1 MLAFL
6 RFLLLFI
13 ALLGAASQIEA
24 QEERMEVTGTLSVK
38 EAAPGEVFTLKLK
51 LDVKEG
57 FHTYPTRQK
66 DPNAAAFVATIKV
79 KGGDQALVERK
90 GDVKEPETK
99 DKLDTTLGAT
109 IGTYEHPVEM
119 EVPLAIKA
127 KVTAGTAKFTISFV
141 SQVCD
146 EMGCVPYSK
155 SMDFEIKVKGNGAG
169 GNEKPAGKDNGPP
182 KENSSTTPV
191 KSGSTSNE
199 SVKEAVKPG
208 DQSAK
213 SGDQAGEQP
222 QQETLWSFTL
232 TGIIFGFIT
241 LLTPCVFPMIPITV
255 SFFLKQNKKGNEAI
269 INALVY
275 TLTIVVSLTVFAYL
289 FVQSFQK
296 LTQMGSTNLVLG
308 ALFIYFALS
317 LFGAYEIT
325 LPGFLTRWTAAGEA
339 KGGYVGTIFMA
350 ITFTIISFSCV
361 APFLGGFAGATA
373 QARPVL
379 WNIAGALGFAVAF
392 ASPFF
397 FLAIFPSWL
406 KALPKSGNWL
416 NTMKVVMGFLE
427 IAAAIKFIRTAEVLW
442 KAGNPTL
449 LTYDVALGLY
459 VTICLLCGLYL
470 IGVYQLPHD
479 ESENRKIGVGR
490 LVWSIIFLGLGFY
503 LLPALFRGPDG
514 DKMRPSGII
523 YSWIDAFLLPSGD
536 TKPLK
541 LSFRGGTTETE
552 KQKHFYF
559 RADALTDAK
568 TKKQRIFIDFTG
580 VS

>member
-1 MLAFL
+1 MPLS
-6 RFLLLFI
+6 RFILLF
-13 ALLGAASQIEA
+13 LTLFLTPSLRA
-24 QEERMEVTGTLSVK
+24 QEERMEVTGSLSTK

-57 FHTYPTRQK
+57 FHTYPTKQN
-66 DPNAAAFVATIKV
+66 DPKAAGFTTLIRV
-79 KGGDQALVERK
+79 KGGEQALIERK
-90 GDVKEPETK
+90 GDIKEPEAK
-99 DKLDTTLGAT
+99 EKVDVALGAT
-109 IGTYEHPVEM
+109 IGTYDHPVEM
-119 EVPLAIKA
+119 EIPLAIKP
-127 KVTAGTAKFTISFV
+127 KTPAGTAKFTISFV

-146 EMGCVPYSK
+146 DQGCVPYSK
-155 SMDFEIKVKGNGAG
+155 SMEFEIKVKAG
-169 GNEKPAGKDNGPP
+169 GAPANDAGKQPAKDNP
-182 KENSSTTPV
+182 PV
-191 KSGSTSNE
+191 KEGTPAKDNPPTAQASKPVDNPPHSNDSKTE
-199 SVKEAVKPG
+199 P
-208 DQSAK
+208 
-213 SGDQAGEQP
+213 EQP
-222 QQETLWSFTL
+222 ETLWSFTL

-275 TLTIVVSLTVFAYL
+275 TLTIVFSLTIFAYL

-296 LTQMGSTNLVLG
+296 LTQMGSTNMVLG

-339 KGGYVGTIFMA
+339 KGGYIGTIFMA

-373 QARPVL
+373 QERPVL
-379 WNIAGALGFAVAF
+379 WNICGALGFAAAF

-406 KALPKSGNWL
+406 KALPKSGSWL

-427 IAAAIKFIRTAEVLW
+427 VAAAIKFFRTAEVLW
-442 KAGNPTL
+442 KSGNPTF
-449 LTYDVALGLY
+449 LTYDLALGLY

-470 IGVYQLPHD
+470 IGVFKLPHD
-479 ESENRKIGVGR
+479 DHGDEQSKIGVGR
-490 LVWSIIFLGLGFY
+490 LIWSMIFLGLGFY
-503 LLPALFRGPDG
+503 LVPALFRGPDG
-514 DKMRPSGII
+514 EKMRPAGII

-541 LSFRGGTTETE
+541 LSFRGEGTETE

-559 RADALTDAK
+559 LADALTDAK